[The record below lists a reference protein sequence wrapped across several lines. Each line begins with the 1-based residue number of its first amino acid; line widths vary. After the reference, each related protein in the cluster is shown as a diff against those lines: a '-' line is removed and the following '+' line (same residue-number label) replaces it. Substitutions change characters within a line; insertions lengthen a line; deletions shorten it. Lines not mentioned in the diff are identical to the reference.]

1 VTPVSRAVL
10 AADVLAHLDA
20 QIASAERLLA
30 SVVRQGAA
38 VRGRDA
44 TAVLAALSEIQGE
57 IGARERLEVQR
68 AELLRRAAAEL
79 GLSPG
84 LVTLEALVTLMSPEQ
99 AELARELSAQ
109 LRGLLTELAREHGVN
124 RALMRQE
131 LAFLDHLVGL
141 LGGQPGPGYRPPG
154 GVAAAPRPAHVREP
168 HRVLDLQA

>member
-1 VTPVSRAVL
+1 VTAAGARAAIV
-10 AADVLAHLDA
+10 AEVLAHLDA

-30 SVVRQGAA
+30 SVVRQGGA

-68 AELLRRAAAEL
+68 AELLRRAGAEL
-79 GLSPG
+79 GLAPG
-84 LVTLEALVTLMSPEQ
+84 LVTLEALTTLMPAEQ
-99 AELARELSAQ
+99 AHVARERSAQ
-109 LRGLLTELAREHGVN
+109 LRGLLTELAREHGTN

-131 LAFLDHLVGL
+131 LAFLDHLVGM
-141 LGGQPGPGYRPPG
+141 LGGQPDAGYRPPG
-154 GVAAAPRPAHVREP
+154 GAAAARAPHAREP

>member
-1 VTPVSRAVL
+1 MTPVSRAVL

>member
-1 VTPVSRAVL
+1 MSPAATTAMGAEVL
-10 AADVLAHLDA
+10 DHLQA
-20 QIASAERLLA
+20 QIVSAQRLLECIL
-30 SVVRQGAA
+30 RQGAA

-168 HRVLDLQA
+168 HRVLDLRA